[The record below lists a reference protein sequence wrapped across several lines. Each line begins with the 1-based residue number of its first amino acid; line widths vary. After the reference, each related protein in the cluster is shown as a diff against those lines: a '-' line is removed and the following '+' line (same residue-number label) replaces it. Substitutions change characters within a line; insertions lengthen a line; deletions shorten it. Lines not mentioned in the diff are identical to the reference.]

1 MFIMTTTMMVICMML
16 LTFIYDSDNGIAI
29 YLNFAQND
37 QTIVKSTWHWK
48 NSDKHGDPSV
58 HVEQPRYQ
66 GDSSEDNRP
75 EILLGEIQLS
85 WNIVFDDNT
94 IMQSDIRQWYV
105 DLNAFFLANMVSK
118 LSRKLQESVT
128 CDNAAELLTMQW
140 WWRWWSQSED
150 THR

>member
-1 MFIMTTTMMVICMML
+1 MVICMML

-29 YLNFAQND
+29 YLNFTQNE

-58 HVEQPRYQ
+58 HVEQACYQ
-66 GDSSEDNRP
+66 GNSSEDNRP

-105 DLNAFFLANMVSK
+105 DLNAFFLANMVHIK
-118 LSRKLQESVT
+118 R
-128 CDNAAELLTMQW
+128 
-140 WWRWWSQSED
+140 
-150 THR
+150 